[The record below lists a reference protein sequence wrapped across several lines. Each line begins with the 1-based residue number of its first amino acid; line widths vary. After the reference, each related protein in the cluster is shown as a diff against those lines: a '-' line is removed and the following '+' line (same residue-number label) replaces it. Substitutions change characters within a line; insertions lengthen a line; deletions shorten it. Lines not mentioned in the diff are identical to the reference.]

1 MNKGRIVVFFGIT
14 MMLFLT
20 AVTVVSGQSRTYG
33 GRASGVILHG
43 DTTMRAGDT
52 GELPT
57 AGGSIVMSTPR
68 SSLPGIT
75 TGMIMS
81 STSGTGNA
89 AQSSST
95 VNNVTV
101 NAGGY
106 VITATSVTANAQCI
120 CCPGEFDAE
129 CNGNSVIQGLT
140 VTDPQGNPVPV
151 TVTGQANQVVVLP
164 NGACT
169 IVLNEQLT
177 DVSELTVNAIH
188 VNITS
193 GGTMMNAVIASAST
207 EIVCGTTGPT
217 PADVTVAGSTLTA
230 NGQPIAGVSLVITNA
245 EGDRVAT
252 TSNNFGAFTFP
263 PVEAGH
269 TYIVTASRKGYNFQP
284 IALMVNEDIVDLEV
298 RADP

>member
-20 AVTVVSGQSRTYG
+20 AVSVVSGQSRTYG
-33 GRASGVILHG
+33 GRATGVILYG

-52 GELPT
+52 GELPS
-57 AGGSIVMSTPR
+57 AGGSIIMTTPR

-101 NAGGY
+101 SAGGY

-140 VTDPQGNPVPV
+140 ITDPSGNPVPV
-151 TVTGQANQVVVLP
+151 TVAGQPNQVVVLP
-164 NGACT
+164 NGAGT
-169 IVLNEQLT
+169 ITINEQT
-177 DVSELTVNAIH
+177 SDVSELTVNAIH
-188 VNITS
+188 VNISS
-193 GGTMMNAVIASAST
+193 GGTMMNAVIASAT
-207 EIVCGTTGPT
+207 TMIVCGTTGPT
-217 PADVTVAGSTLTA
+217 PADVTVGGTVLTS
-230 NGQPIAGVSLVITNA
+230 NGQPISGVSLVLTSA
-245 EGDRVAT
+245 EGESVST
-252 TSNNFGAFTFP
+252 TSNNFGQFTFP

-269 TYIVTASRKGYNFQP
+269 TYIVTASRKGYTFQAVA
-284 IALMVNEDIVDLEV
+284 IMVNEDIVDLEI
-298 RADP
+298 RANP

>member
-20 AVTVVSGQSRTYG
+20 AVSVVSGQSRTYG
-33 GRASGVILHG
+33 GRATGVILYG

-52 GELPT
+52 GELPS
-57 AGGSIVMSTPR
+57 AGGSIIMTTPR

-101 NAGGY
+101 SAGGY

-140 VTDPQGNPVPV
+140 ITDPSGNPVPV
-151 TVTGQANQVVVLP
+151 TVAGQPNQVVVLP
-164 NGACT
+164 NGAGT
-169 IVLNEQLT
+169 ITINEQT
-177 DVSELTVNAIH
+177 SDVSELTVNAIH
-188 VNITS
+188 VNISS
-193 GGTMMNAVIASAST
+193 GGTMMNAVIASAT
-207 EIVCGTTGPT
+207 TMIVCGTTGPT
-217 PADVTVAGSTLTA
+217 PADVTVGGTVLTA
-230 NGQPIAGVSLVITNA
+230 NGQPISGVSLVLTSA
-245 EGDRVAT
+245 EGESVST
-252 TSNNFGAFTFP
+252 TSNNFGQFTFP

-269 TYIVTASRKGYNFQP
+269 TYIVTASRKGYTFQAVA
-284 IALMVNEDIVDLEV
+284 IMVNEDIVDLEI
-298 RADP
+298 RANP